1 MNYLLDTN
9 ACIALMA
16 HARNPV
22 QDRFLQ
28 TVKKRDRVYTSS
40 IVAFELWY
48 GVFKS
53 SRIESNQR
61 RVETFLSGPI
71 TLLPVED
78 GDARNAGEIRA
89 ALEAEGKPIGA
100 YDLLIAG
107 QAMNREMTVV
117 TANTS
122 EFSRVKGLNWED
134 WSR

>member
-16 HARNPV
+16 HASNPV

-28 TVKKRDRVYTSS
+28 AVKKRSTVYTSS

-53 SRIESNQR
+53 NRIESNQR

-89 ALEAEGKPIGA
+89 TLEAQGRPIGA